1 MTSFHRCFAL
11 LALFA
16 ASFKFCYCQN
26 ETKNASGWADADA
39 GATWYGEPEGAGSTG
54 TYY

>member
-1 MTSFHRCFAL
+1 MAAFHRCFAL

-26 ETKNASGWADADA
+26 EKIKAAGWADTDA